1 MAFDVFQ
8 NKVKALIERA
18 GGGISV
24 KFYNDKE
31 IGKFFARCSDGT
43 TIIGNPTSLKVTVRY
58 GSGHQH
64 MATI

>member
-8 NKVKALIERA
+8 SKINALIERA

-24 KFYNDKE
+24 RYHNDTEK
-31 IGKFFARCSDGT
+31 GKYFATCSDGT
-43 TIIGNPTSLKVTVRY
+43 TIIGNPTSLKITVRY

-64 MATI
+64 MAQI